1 MKKFKVTVNGKIYE
15 VEVEEIKEK
24 DEVSNITQMATV
36 SQPKVTQTQT
46 TLEPVSKAEA
56 PSPAAKGSKVISAPM
71 PGTILDVKVKEG
83 DRVKRGDVVVILEA
97 MKMENEIMAPE
108 EGVIASIHVSKGSS
122 VNTGDILVTMN

>member
-1 MKKFKVTVNGKIYE
+1 VKKFKVTVNGKVYE
-15 VEVEEIKEK
+15 VEVEEIKDK
-24 DEVSNITQMATV
+24 DEISNIIQTATV
-36 SQPKVTQTQT
+36 SQPKVTATQAT
-46 TLEPVSKAEA
+46 FQPVSKAEA
-56 PSPAAKGSKVISAPM
+56 PSSADKGSKIISAPM

-122 VNTGDILVTMN
+122 VNTGDVLVTMN

>member
-1 MKKFKVTVNGKIYE
+1 MKKFKVTVNGKVYE
-15 VEVEEIKEK
+15 VEVEEIKDK
-24 DEVSNITQMATV
+24 DEISNIIQTATV
-36 SQPKVTQTQT
+36 SQPKVTATQAT
-46 TLEPVSKAEA
+46 FQPVSKAEA
-56 PSPAAKGSKVISAPM
+56 PSSADKGSKIISAPM

-122 VNTGDILVTMN
+122 VNTG

>member
-1 MKKFKVTVNGKIYE
+1 VKKFKVTVNGKVYE
-15 VEVEEIKEK
+15 VEIEEIKDK
-24 DEVSNITQMATV
+24 DETSNITQRATV
-36 SQPKVTQTQT
+36 SQTKATETQATFQS
-46 TLEPVSKAEA
+46 VSKAEA
-56 PSPAAKGSKVISAPM
+56 SSPAAKGSKVISAPM

-122 VNTGDILVTMN
+122 VNTGDVLVTMN